1 MKKPHTLHK
10 RFRLRRPIGY
20 VSVLLKLRNPQN
32 TPKFSEAQ
40 GFELRRRV
48 LTLLAG
54 PGQQAVEAR
63 GLLRCRGILSSRVM
77 PGLSPRSDT
86 IGA

>member
-1 MKKPHTLHK
+1 MKSPTRSTNVSDKEAHRICFRAAKTPKP
-10 RFRLRRPIGY
+10 
-20 VSVLLKLRNPQN
+20 SN

-77 PGLSPRSDT
+77 PACLPDL
-86 IGA
+86 IL